1 MFEIVI
7 ERYIEGYLLS
17 EVQLHYEHR
26 KAMYFINKCK
36 SLSHNKIHTLKR
48 TDNMC
53 LSTYLQKNGHAV
65 RGFAVFKKRKMN
77 CVSTEVFCFTSQER
91 ISCKAGKYPPRRN
104 SF

>member
-36 SLSHNKIHTLKR
+36 SLSHNKIYTLKR

-53 LSTYLQKNGHAV
+53 LSTYLQKMATQ
-65 RGFAVFKKRKMN
+65 FEDLQFLKSAK
-77 CVSTEVFCFTSQER
+77 
-91 ISCKAGKYPPRRN
+91 
-104 SF
+104 